1 MEGNNKDL
9 KVIDI
14 DVIIKKLWDG
24 KRLYF
29 KVLPIVFV
37 VACIFIL
44 GFPRQYSTNIKL
56 APELGGNAT
65 TSTLGSLASSF
76 GFDIDDLQTN
86 DAITPLLYPD
96 LMEDNGFIAGLFK
109 IKVRSK
115 DGNIE
120 TDYFDYLKKYHK
132 SVLWLKPVI
141 WIKKYIKKFKNKD
154 SLQSGEFDPYQ
165 LSKAE
170 EDIAVAVRNNINI
183 GFDKKNGVINIEVK
197 DQDPLICR
205 IIGDSVKES
214 LQDFITEY
222 RTSKARNDYEYY
234 SQLTEMARK
243 EYDEALREYSILA
256 DANSRVA
263 LKSVQMKFEAMEN
276 ELDIKLNAYTT
287 VNAQM
292 VAAKARIQER
302 TPAFTVIKGASVP
315 VKPSSPKRMIFVAFM
330 LILAFAITSL
340 YILNRK

>member
-14 DVIIKKLWDG
+14 NDIIKKLWDG
-24 KRLYF
+24 KLLYF

-37 VACIFIL
+37 IACIFIL
-44 GFPRQYSTNIKL
+44 GFPRYYSTNIKL
-56 APELGGNAT
+56 APELGGNSM

-96 LMEDNGFIAGLFK
+96 LMEDNGFIAGLFR

-115 DGNIE
+115 DGTIE
-120 TDYFDYLKKYHK
+120 TEYFDYLKKYNK
-132 SVLWLKPVI
+132 TVLWVRPINLVKN
-141 WIKKYIKKFKNKD
+141 YIKKLKNKD
-154 SLQSGEFDPYQ
+154 SLQSGDFDPYQ
-165 LSKAE
+165 LSRAE
-170 EDIAVAVRNNINI
+170 EDIAIIVRDNINI
-183 GFDKKNGVINIEVK
+183 DFDKKTGVINIELK

-205 IIGDSVKES
+205 IIGDSVKER

-276 ELDIKLNAYTT
+276 DLDIKLSAYTT

-315 VKPSSPKRMIFVAFM
+315 VRPSSPKRIIFVALM

>member
-37 VACIFIL
+37 IACIFIL
-44 GFPRQYSTNIKL
+44 GFPRRYSTNIKL
-56 APELGGNAT
+56 APELGGNT
-65 TSTLGSLASSF
+65 MTSTLGSLASSF

-120 TDYFDYLKKYHK
+120 TDYFDYLKKYNK
-132 SVLWLKPVI
+132 SVLWIKPVI
-141 WIKKYIKKFKNKD
+141 WIKNYIKNFKNRE
-154 SLQSGEFDPYQ
+154 SGHSGEFDPYQ

-170 EDIAVAVRNNINI
+170 DDIAVAVRNNINI
-183 GFDKKNGVINIEVK
+183 DFDKKTGVINIEVK

-205 IIGDSVKES
+205 IIGDSVKER

-243 EYDEALREYSILA
+243 EYDEALCEYSIMA
-256 DANSRVA
+256 DANSKVA
-263 LKSVQMKFEAMEN
+263 LKSVKMKFEAMEN
-276 ELDIKLNAYTT
+276 DLDIKLNAYTT